1 MFDGEDIFIDV
12 DFEVKI
18 GEWIGIVGRNGVGK
32 LILMKIIVG
41 VENYDFGNVLKI
53 KNLKLGYLI

>member
-12 DFEVKI
+12 NFEVKI
-18 GEWIGIVGRNGVGK
+18 GERIGVVGCNGVGK

-41 VENYDFGNVLKI
+41 VENYDSGWILKI
-53 KNLKLGYLI
+53 KNLIMSYLI